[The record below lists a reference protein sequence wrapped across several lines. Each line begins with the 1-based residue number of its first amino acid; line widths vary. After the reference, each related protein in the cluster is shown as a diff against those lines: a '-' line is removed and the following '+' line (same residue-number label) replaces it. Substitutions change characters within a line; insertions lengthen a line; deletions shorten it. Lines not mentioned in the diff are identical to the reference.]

1 MRITL
6 NNNMPDWLS
15 KVAEDIDSQPVPN
28 NSEKKDMGTYSFGE
42 CPDNV
47 ITKASLEQY
56 PGGYR
61 MEIKSQEK
69 WKAIS
74 DAVNVGIDGYLE
86 GFTKSSF
93 DDHTGK
99 CNIHPE
105 ELHILLRRLFES
117 ESNESWSLRSD
128 ILSTLGIEEI

>member
-1 MRITL
+1 MRISI
-6 NNNMPDWLS
+6 NGNIPDWLS
-15 KVAEDIDSQPVPN
+15 KIAEDIESQPVPVN
-28 NSEKKDMGTYSFGE
+28 EKKDMGTYSFGE
-42 CPDNV
+42 CPEDV
-47 ITKASLEQY
+47 IRKAVTQQC

-61 MEIKSQEK
+61 MEIKSQDE
-69 WKAIS
+69 WKVIS
-74 DAVNVGIDGYLE
+74 DAVNIGIDGHLE

-93 DDHTGK
+93 DDRTGK

-117 ESNESWSLRSD
+117 ESNEAWSLRSD